1 MKGKHLKEDEPQPK
15 KKTKKRKRK
24 LKIVDKPK
32 FIRAITFCILFLIL
46 IGVIIFKVVSGNNA
60 EPITNEMIDNMMES
74 VETTNNITTSN
85 DVEITSRGS
94 IVPRTEL
101 KTPTVLETPETLYV
115 NVKKGVNVR
124 DTYSTEGNKVKALV
138 YGSQV
143 TVTEKMD
150 NWGKIGDNQ
159 WVLLDNLST
168 TKPVIEKSKK
178 ENTTTNN
185 NGDNKS
191 NDVSTNENT
200 GWVKFNASS
209 YCFCTKC
216 CGKST
221 GRTASGTK
229 AVAGRTVA
237 MSSKYAFGTKVLIKT
252 SNGKLLNN
260 GKPYIVEDR
269 GGAINE
275 GKIDIF
281 QGSHQEALNF
291 GRQIVYVKVV
301 K

>member
-1 MKGKHLKEDEPQPK
+1 MKGKHLKEEESQPK
-15 KKTKKRKRK
+15 KKAKQRKRK

-46 IGVIIFKVVSGNNA
+46 IGVIIFKVVSGSNA

-94 IVPRTEL
+94 IVPRTEV

-115 NVKKGVNVR
+115 NVKRGVNVR

-168 TKPVIEKSKK
+168 TKPVIEEPKK
-178 ENTTTNN
+178 ENTTTNTRN
-185 NGDNKS
+185 NKTN
-191 NDVSTNENT
+191 NVSTNENT
-200 GWVKFNASS
+200 GNWIKFNASS
-209 YCFCTKC
+209 YCSCSKC
-216 CGKST
+216 CGKTT
-221 GRTASGTK
+221 GTTASGTK
-229 AVAGRTVA
+229 ATAGRTVA

-252 SNGKLLNN
+252 SSGKLLNN
-260 GKPYIVEDR
+260 GNPYIVEDR
-269 GGAINE
+269 GGAIKD

-291 GRQIVYVKVV
+291 GRQTVYVKVV
-301 K
+301 E

>member
-168 TKPVIEKSKK
+168 TKPVIEESKK
-178 ENTTTNN
+178 ENTTTNTRN
-185 NGDNKS
+185 NKTN
-191 NDVSTNENT
+191 NVSTNENT
-200 GWVKFNASS
+200 GNWIKFTATG
-209 YCFCTKC
+209 YCSCAKC
-216 CGKST
+216 CGKTT
-221 GRTASGTK
+221 GTTASGTK
-229 AVAGRTVA
+229 ATAGRTVA
-237 MSSKYAFGTKVLIKT
+237 MSSKYAFGTKVEIKGMGT
-252 SNGKLLNN
+252 
-260 GKPYIVEDR
+260 YTVEDR
-269 GGAINE
+269 GGAIN
-275 GKIDIF
+275 GNKIDIYF
-281 QGSHQEALNF
+281 ASHQEALNF
-291 GRQIVYVKVV
+291 GRRTIYLRVA
-301 K
+301 

>member
-1 MKGKHLKEDEPQPK
+1 MKGKHLKEDEPQSK

-74 VETTNNITTSN
+74 VETTNNIITSN

-94 IVPRTEL
+94 IVPRTEV
-101 KTPTVLETPETLYV
+101 KTPETLYV
-115 NVKKGVNVR
+115 NVKRGVNVR

-168 TKPVIEKSKK
+168 TKPVIEEPKK
-178 ENTTTNN
+178 ENTTTNTRN
-185 NGDNKS
+185 NKTN
-191 NDVSTNENT
+191 NVSTNENT
-200 GWVKFNASS
+200 GNWIKFTATG
-209 YCFCTKC
+209 YCSCAKC
-216 CGKST
+216 CGKT
-221 GRTASGTK
+221 NGTTASGTK
-229 AVAGRTVA
+229 ATAGRTVA
-237 MSSKYAFGTKVLIKT
+237 MSSKYAFGTKVEIKGVGT
-252 SNGKLLNN
+252 
-260 GKPYIVEDR
+260 YTVEDR
-269 GGAINE
+269 GGAIN
-275 GKIDIF
+275 GNKIDIYF
-281 QGSHQEALNF
+281 ASHQEALNF
-291 GRQIVYVKVV
+291 GRRTVYLRVV
-301 K
+301 

>member
-1 MKGKHLKEDEPQPK
+1 MKGKHLKEEESQPK
-15 KKTKKRKRK
+15 KKAKKRKRK
-24 LKIVDKPK
+24 LKIVDKQK

-46 IGVIIFKVVSGNNA
+46 IGVIIFKVVSGSNA

-94 IVPRTEL
+94 IVPRTEV
-101 KTPTVLETPETLYV
+101 KTPTFLETPETLYV
-115 NVKKGVNVR
+115 NVKRGVNVR

-178 ENTTTNN
+178 ENTTTNTSN
-185 NGDNKS
+185 NTSNNKT
-191 NDVSTNENT
+191 NNISTNENT
-200 GWVKFNASS
+200 GNWIKFTATG
-209 YCFCTKC
+209 YCSCAKC
-216 CGKST
+216 CGKTT
-221 GRTASGTK
+221 GTTASGTK
-229 AVAGRTVA
+229 ATAGRTVA
-237 MSSKYAFGTKVLIKT
+237 MSSKYAFGTKVEIKGMGT
-252 SNGKLLNN
+252 
-260 GKPYIVEDR
+260 YTVEDR
-269 GGAINE
+269 GGAIN
-275 GKIDIF
+275 GNKIDIYF
-281 QGSHQEALNF
+281 ASHQEALNF
-291 GRQIVYVKVV
+291 GRRTVYLRVV
-301 K
+301 

>member
-1 MKGKHLKEDEPQPK
+1 MKGKHLKEEESQPK
-15 KKTKKRKRK
+15 KKAKKRKRK

-46 IGVIIFKVVSGNNA
+46 IGVIIFKVVSGSNA

-94 IVPRTEL
+94 IVPRTEV

-115 NVKKGVNVR
+115 NVKRGVNVR

-168 TKPVIEKSKK
+168 TKPVIEEPKK
-178 ENTTTNN
+178 ENTTTNTSN
-185 NGDNKS
+185 NTSNNKT
-191 NDVSTNENT
+191 NNISTNENT
-200 GWVKFNASS
+200 GSWVKFTATG
-209 YCFCTKC
+209 YCPCFSC
-216 CGKST
+216 CNKTT
-221 GRTASGTK
+221 GITASGTK
-229 AVAGRTVA
+229 ATAGRTVA
-237 MSSKYAFGTKVLIKT
+237 MSSKYAFGTKVEIKGMGT
-252 SNGKLLNN
+252 
-260 GKPYIVEDR
+260 YTVEDR
-269 GGAINE
+269 GGAIN
-275 GKIDIF
+275 GNKIDIYF
-281 QGSHQEALNF
+281 ASHQEALNF
-291 GRQIVYVKVV
+291 GRRTVYLRVV
-301 K
+301 